1 MLIEMQFFLVAHGC
15 RMANDCEQLC
25 VPMWNGQIAVKKCL
39 CAAGYHLNE
48 GTKCVTKLA
57 SKFLLL
63 AQGKP
68 AAIKGIMLENNT
80 EELLVTN
87 ITEPY
92 SVDYDSKANVIIYSD
107 LGRKVIE
114 SVSLS
119 NTSKRTVLRSKV
131 YSDGVAVDWIGRNLY
146 FIEGEDFKWYF

>member
-1 MLIEMQFFLVAHGC
+1 MV
-15 RMANDCEQLC
+15 
-25 VPMWNGQIAVKKCL
+25 
-39 CAAGYHLNE
+39 
-48 GTKCVTKLA
+48 

-68 AAIKGIMLENNT
+68 AAIKGIMLDGNT

-92 SVDYDSKANVIIYSD
+92 SVDYDAKNNVVIYSD
-107 LGRKVIE
+107 LGSKVIE

-119 NTSKRTVLRSKV
+119 NTSRRKVLHSKV
-131 YSDGVAVDWIGRNLY
+131 YSDGVAVDWIARNLY
-146 FIEGEDFKWYF
+146 FIEGKDF